1 MSLLDYFRISKAGT
15 ASVAKERLQILVAHE
30 RSSRNQPSYL
40 PQLQKE
46 LLEVIQKYIN
56 VGQDAIS
63 VNFEQ
68 DENQETLELNIVLPD
83 LNVKTLNILN
93 QHLYMGL
100 KMLNIIGDAAG
111 KIWQYLDQN
120 GAASVTKITN
130 ETGINKNEVQRAIG
144 WLLKEDKLSIEV
156 VGRTETLSLK

>member
-1 MSLLDYFRISKAGT
+1 MSLLDYFRISKVGT

-63 VNFEQ
+63 VTFEQ
-68 DENQETLELNIVLPD
+68 DEHQETLELNIVLPD
-83 LNVKTLNILN
+83 LP
-93 QHLYMGL
+93 
-100 KMLNIIGDAAG
+100 A
-111 KIWQYLDQN
+111 
-120 GAASVTKITN
+120 
-130 ETGINKNEVQRAIG
+130 KN
-144 WLLKEDKLSIEV
+144 
-156 VGRTETLSLK
+156 T